1 MKHRMLTRLLCL
13 LLVLVPAVGAAEV
26 AGEADSLLGGIL
38 AFKVA
43 QSGAEDAADWAASA
57 LPETMGKGG
66 EWYALALSQGAGYN
80 LSACR
85 EALLDYTAS
94 TTVRSATT
102 RQKLALTLLALG
114 AESDF
119 ITAPLA
125 DSIGKQGVMSWAWGL
140 HLLNNGCESAEV
152 SQEEAIK
159 TLLDL
164 RKEDGGWAIT
174 GNVSDVDAT
183 AMVLQALAPHRDK
196 PEVAAAIDE
205 AVALL
210 ASKQMAEGGFASY
223 GINNAESAAQVII
236 ALCALDIDPFADAR
250 FIKNGAT
257 LLDVLGS
264 FRVADGSFAH
274 EKGGKYSESA
284 TAQVFLALTAYRQY
298 QAGEGSMYLLDG
310 PVAPG
315 ELKAE
320 LEYKPIA
327 AAIIGGVA
335 LVVCAVLLLIGK
347 RHPKNFLAVIIIATA
362 LIALVFLT
370 DFQSADD
377 YYAVTT
383 VQKSDAIGQVTMSIR
398 CDKVA
403 GRAEHI
409 PADGVLLA
417 ESTFPIAEGDT
428 VYTILTDAARS
439 YGILMESSGANGLMY
454 IHGIGNIYEFDF
466 GDLSGWI
473 YSVNGESASV
483 GCDQRIV
490 TDGDRIEWHYTLE
503 LGKDIP

>member
-1 MKHRMLTRLLCL
+1 
-13 LLVLVPAVGAAEV
+13 
-26 AGEADSLLGGIL
+26 
-38 AFKVA
+38 
-43 QSGAEDAADWAASA
+43 
-57 LPETMGKGG
+57 
-66 EWYALALSQGAGYN
+66 
-80 LSACR
+80 
-85 EALLDYTAS
+85 
-94 TTVRSATT
+94 
-102 RQKLALTLLALG
+102 
-114 AESDF
+114 
-119 ITAPLA
+119 
-125 DSIGKQGVMSWAWGL
+125 
-140 HLLNNGCESAEV
+140 
-152 SQEEAIK
+152 
-159 TLLDL
+159 
-164 RKEDGGWAIT
+164 
-174 GNVSDVDAT
+174 
-183 AMVLQALAPHRDK
+183 
-196 PEVAAAIDE
+196 
-205 AVALL
+205 
-210 ASKQMAEGGFASY
+210 
-223 GINNAESAAQVII
+223 
-236 ALCALDIDPFADAR
+236 
-250 FIKNGAT
+250 
-257 LLDVLGS
+257 
-264 FRVADGSFAH
+264 
-274 EKGGKYSESA
+274 
-284 TAQVFLALTAYRQY
+284 
-298 QAGEGSMYLLDG
+298 MYLLDG

-347 RHPKNFLAVIIIATA
+347 RHPKNFLAVLIIAAA
-362 LIALVFLT
+362 LIALVILT
-370 DFQSADD
+370 DFRSADD

-403 GRAEHI
+403 GQAEHI
-409 PADGVLLA
+409 PADGVLLT

-439 YGILMESSGANGLMY
+439 HGIHMESSGANGLMY